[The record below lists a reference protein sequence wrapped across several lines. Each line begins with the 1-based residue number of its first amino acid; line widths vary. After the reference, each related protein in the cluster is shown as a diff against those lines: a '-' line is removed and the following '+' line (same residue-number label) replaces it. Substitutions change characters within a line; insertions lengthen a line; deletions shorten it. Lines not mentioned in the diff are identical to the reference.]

1 MNTTYLL
8 TEIRRNF
15 RAPRF
20 LIFVI
25 AFPVLMFLLQANV
38 FTKASDPNHVQIAA
52 IIMINM
58 MTFGTF
64 AAANTS
70 GARLAL
76 ERALGWQR
84 QLRLTP
90 LTGFGYLGG
99 KAVSGM
105 LVGLPALILV
115 PLLAVTVEGVRLD
128 AAGWAR
134 IFAGVFLGTLPLV
147 LLGLLI
153 GQFGTP
159 DSMQPISM
167 LVTLGMGFLGGLW
180 IPLESM
186 PGWMHDLAQIMPTY
200 WVLQVARPAV
210 TTDMVVS
217 LPNAVGV
224 LAAWTVV
231 LGALVIRRY
240 RKDSARV

>member
-1 MNTTYLL
+1 MTTYLL

-15 RAPRF
+15 RQPRF
-20 LIFVI
+20 LVFVV

-38 FTKASDPNHVQIAA
+38 FIKADAPEHAQFAA
-52 IIMINM
+52 VIMINM

-70 GARLAL
+70 GGRLAL

-90 LTGFGYLGG
+90 LTGTGYLAG
-99 KAVSGM
+99 KGLSGM

-115 PLLAVTVEGVRLD
+115 PLLAVTVEGVHLD
-128 AAGWAR
+128 AAGWIR
-134 IFAGVFLGTLPLV
+134 IFAGVWLGTLPLV

-159 DSMQPISM
+159 ETMQPISM
-167 LVTLGMGFLGGLW
+167 IVTLGMGFLGGLW
-180 IPLESM
+180 IPLEGM
-186 PGWMHDLAQIMPTY
+186 PAWMHDVAQIMPTY

-210 TTDMVVS
+210 TSDMVVS
-217 LPNAVGV
+217 LPTAVGV
-224 LAAWTVV
+224 L
-231 LGALVIRRY
+231 
-240 RKDSARV
+240 

>member
-1 MNTTYLL
+1 MNAGYLL

-20 LIFVI
+20 LIFVV
-25 AFPVLMFLLQANV
+25 AFPVLMFLLQTNV
-38 FTKASDPNHVQIAA
+38 FVKADAADHAQIAA
-52 IIMINM
+52 VIMINM

-90 LTGFGYLGG
+90 LTGAGYLAG
-99 KAVSGM
+99 KGLSGM

-115 PLLAVTVEGVRLD
+115 PLLAVTMEGVHLD
-128 AAGWAR
+128 AAGWVR
-134 IFAGVFLGTLPLV
+134 IFAGIWLGTIPLV

-159 DSMQPISM
+159 ESMQPISM

-180 IPLESM
+180 IPIEGM
-186 PGWMHDLAQIMPTY
+186 PGWLHDVAQIMPTY
-200 WVLQVARPAV
+200 WVLQLARPAV

-217 LPNAVGV
+217 LPQAAGV

>member
-1 MNTTYLL
+1 MNATYLL

-20 LIFVI
+20 LVFVV
-25 AFPVLMFLLQANV
+25 AFPVMMFLLQANV
-38 FTKASDPNHVQIAA
+38 FTKASDPDHVHIAA
-52 IIMINM
+52 VIMINM

-70 GARLAL
+70 GGRLAL

-99 KAVSGM
+99 KALSGM

-115 PLLAVTVEGVRLD
+115 PLLAVTVEGVTLD
-128 AAGWAR
+128 AAGWVR
-134 IFAGVFLGTLPLV
+134 VLAGVWLGTLPLV

-167 LVTLGMGFLGGLW
+167 IVTLGMGFLGGLW
-180 IPLESM
+180 IPLEGM
-186 PGWMHDLAQIMPTY
+186 PAWMHDVAQIMPTY

-210 TTDMVVS
+210 TSEMVVS
-217 LPNAVGV
+217 LPKAVGV
-224 LAAWTVV
+224 LGAWTVV

>member
-1 MNTTYLL
+1 MNATYLV

-20 LIFVI
+20 LIFVV

-38 FTKASDPNHVQIAA
+38 FTKTSDPDHVQIAA
-52 IIMINM
+52 VIMINM
-58 MTFGTF
+58 MTFGAF
-64 AAANTS
+64 AAATNS

-76 ERALGWQR
+76 ERAAGWQR

-90 LTGFGYLGG
+90 LTGTGYLAG
-99 KAVSGM
+99 KGVSGL

-115 PLLAVTVEGVRLD
+115 PVLAVVAEGVHLD
-128 AAGWAR
+128 AAGWVR
-134 IFAGVFLGTLPLV
+134 IFAGVWLGTIPLV
-147 LLGLLI
+147 LLGLLL

-159 DSMQPISM
+159 DSMQPVNMI
-167 LVTLGMGFLGGLW
+167 VTLGMGFLGGLW
-180 IPLESM
+180 IPIESM
-186 PGWMHDLAQIMPTY
+186 PGWMHDVAQIMPTY
-200 WVLQVARPAV
+200 WVLQLARPAV

-217 LPNAVGV
+217 LPQAVGV

-231 LGALVIRRY
+231 LGGLVIRRY

>member
-1 MNTTYLL
+1 MNATYLL

-20 LIFVI
+20 LVFVI
-25 AFPVLMFLLQANV
+25 AFPVLMFLLQASV
-38 FTKASDPNHVQIAA
+38 FVKSSDPQHAQFAA
-52 IIMINM
+52 IVMLNM
-58 MTFGTF
+58 MTFGAF

-70 GARLAL
+70 GGRLAL

-99 KAVSGM
+99 KALSGM
-105 LVGLPALILV
+105 LVGLPALVLV
-115 PLLAVTVEGVRLD
+115 PLLAVTVEGVHLD
-128 AAGWAR
+128 AAGWVR

-167 LVTLGMGFLGGLW
+167 IVTLGMGFLGGLW
-180 IPLESM
+180 IPLETM
-186 PGWMHDLAQIMPTY
+186 PTWMHDIAQIMPTY
-200 WVLQVARPAV
+200 WVLQVVRPAV

-224 LAAWTVV
+224 LGAWTVV

>member
-1 MNTTYLL
+1 MNATYLF

-20 LIFVI
+20 LVFVI
-25 AFPVLMFLLQANV
+25 VFPVLMFLLQANV
-38 FTKASDPNHVQIAA
+38 FTKTSDPDHAKIAA

-70 GARLAL
+70 GGRLAL

-99 KAVSGM
+99 KALSGM
-105 LVGLPALILV
+105 LVGLPALVLV
-115 PLLAVTVEGVRLD
+115 PLLAVTVESVHVD
-128 AAGWAR
+128 AAGWVR
-134 IFAGVFLGTLPLV
+134 IFLGVFLGTLPLV

-167 LVTLGMGFLGGLW
+167 IVTLGMGFLGGLW
-180 IPLESM
+180 IPLETM
-186 PGWMHDLAQIMPTY
+186 PSWMHDVAQIMPTY
-200 WVLQVARPAV
+200 WVLQVVRPAV

-217 LPNAVGV
+217 LPQAAGV

>member
-1 MNTTYLL
+1 MNATYLF

-20 LIFVI
+20 LVFVI
-25 AFPVLMFLLQANV
+25 AFPVLMFLLQASV
-38 FTKASDPNHVQIAA
+38 FVKASDPQHAEFAA
-52 IIMINM
+52 IVMINM
-58 MTFGTF
+58 MTFGAF

-70 GARLAL
+70 GGRLAL

-99 KAVSGM
+99 KALSGM

-115 PLLAVTVEGVRLD
+115 PLLAVTVEGVHLD
-128 AAGWAR
+128 AAGWVR
-134 IFAGVFLGTLPLV
+134 IFLGVFLGTLPLV

-167 LVTLGMGFLGGLW
+167 IVTLGMGFLGGLW
-180 IPLESM
+180 IPIETM
-186 PGWMHDLAQIMPTY
+186 PGWMHDVAQIMPTY

-210 TTDMVVS
+210 TSDMVVS
-217 LPNAVGV
+217 LPTAAGV
-224 LAAWTVV
+224 LGAWTVV

>member
-1 MNTTYLL
+1 MNATYLL

-20 LIFVI
+20 LVFVV

-38 FTKASDPNHVQIAA
+38 FTKTSDPDHVKIAA
-52 IIMINM
+52 IVMINM

-99 KAVSGM
+99 KALSGM

-134 IFAGVFLGTLPLV
+134 IFAGIFLGTLPLV

-159 DSMQPISM
+159 DSMQPITM

-180 IPLESM
+180 IPLETM

-200 WVLQVARPAV
+200 WVLQVVRPAV

-217 LPNAVGV
+217 LPHAVGV

>member
-1 MNTTYLL
+1 MNATYLL

-20 LIFVI
+20 LVFVI

-38 FTKASDPNHVQIAA
+38 FTKASDPNHAQIAA
-52 IIMINM
+52 VIMINM

-70 GARLAL
+70 GGRLAL

-99 KAVSGM
+99 KALSGM

-115 PLLAVTVEGVRLD
+115 PVLAVTVEGVHLD
-128 AAGWAR
+128 AAGWVR
-134 IFAGVFLGTLPLV
+134 VLAGVWLGTLPLV

-180 IPLESM
+180 IPLEGM
-186 PGWMHDLAQIMPTY
+186 PSWMHDLAQIMPTY

-210 TTDMVVS
+210 TSDMVVS
-217 LPNAVGV
+217 LPTGRR
-224 LAAWTVV
+224 
-231 LGALVIRRY
+231 GARGLDRGAGGAG
-240 RKDSARV
+240 DQALP

>member
-1 MNTTYLL
+1 MNAAYLF

-38 FTKASDPNHVQIAA
+38 FVKADAPDHALFTAVV
-52 IIMINM
+52 MINM

-70 GARLAL
+70 GARLAI

-90 LTGFGYLGG
+90 LTGTGYLAG
-99 KAVSGM
+99 KGISGM

-115 PLLAVTVEGVRLD
+115 PLLAVTVEGVHLD
-128 AAGWAR
+128 ASGWIR
-134 IFAGVFLGTLPLV
+134 IFAGIFLGTIPLV

-159 DSMQPISM
+159 ESMQPINM

-180 IPLESM
+180 IPIETM
-186 PGWMHDLAQIMPTY
+186 PSWMHDLAQIMPTY
-200 WVLQVARPAV
+200 WVLQLARPAV

-217 LPNAVGV
+217 LPNAVAV
-224 LAAWTVV
+224 LAGWTVV

>member
-20 LIFVI
+20 LVFVI
-25 AFPVLMFLLQANV
+25 IFPVLMFLLQANV
-38 FTKASDPNHVQIAA
+38 FVKSSDPTHAQFAA
-52 IIMINM
+52 VVMLNM
-58 MTFGTF
+58 MTFGAF

-70 GARLAL
+70 GGRLAL

-115 PLLAVTVEGVRLD
+115 PLLAVTVEGVHLD
-128 AAGWAR
+128 AAGWVR

-167 LVTLGMGFLGGLW
+167 VVTLGMGFLGGMW
-180 IPLESM
+180 IPLETM
-186 PGWMHDLAQIMPTY
+186 PTWMHDVAQILPTY
-200 WVLQVARPAV
+200 WVLQVVRPAV
-210 TTDMVVS
+210 TTDMVVP

>member
-1 MNTTYLL
+1 MNATYLL

-20 LIFVI
+20 LVFVV

-38 FTKASDPNHVQIAA
+38 FTKTSDPDHVKIAA

-99 KAVSGM
+99 KALSGM

-115 PLLAVTVEGVRLD
+115 PLLAVTVEGVHID
-128 AAGWAR
+128 AAGWVR

-167 LVTLGMGFLGGLW
+167 IVTLGMGFLGGLW
-180 IPLESM
+180 IPLETM
-186 PGWMHDLAQIMPTY
+186 PNWMHDVAQIMPTY
-200 WVLQVARPAV
+200 WVLQVVRPAV

-217 LPNAVGV
+217 LPKAVGV

>member
-1 MNTTYLL
+1 MNATYLL

-20 LIFVI
+20 LIFVV
-25 AFPVLMFLLQANV
+25 ALPVLMFLLQANV
-38 FTKASDPNHVQIAA
+38 FTKAGASDHAQVAA
-52 IIMINM
+52 VLMINM

-70 GARLAL
+70 GGRLAL

-99 KAVSGM
+99 KALSGM

-115 PLLAVTVEGVRLD
+115 PVLAVAVEGVHLD
-128 AAGWAR
+128 ATGWVR
-134 IFAGVFLGTLPLV
+134 IFAGVWLGTLPLV

-159 DSMQPISM
+159 DSMQPITM
-167 LVTLGMGFLGGLW
+167 MVTLGMGFLGGLW
-180 IPLESM
+180 IPIESM
-186 PGWMHDLAQIMPTY
+186 PGWMHDLAQLMPTY

-217 LPNAVGV
+217 LPQAAGV
-224 LAAWTVV
+224 LGAWTVV

>member
-1 MNTTYLL
+1 MTTYLL

-25 AFPVLMFLLQANV
+25 AFPVLMYLLQANV
-38 FTKASDPNHVQIAA
+38 FVKPGSPEHAQFAA
-52 IIMINM
+52 VIMINM

-70 GARLAL
+70 GGRLAL

-90 LTGFGYLGG
+90 LTGAGYLGG
-99 KAVSGM
+99 KALSGM

-115 PLLAVTVEGVRLD
+115 PLLAVTVEGVHLD
-128 AAGWAR
+128 PAGWVR
-134 IFAGVFLGTLPLV
+134 ILAGVWLGTIPLV

-180 IPLESM
+180 IPLEGM
-186 PGWMHDLAQIMPTY
+186 PSWMHDLAQIMPTY

-210 TTDMVVS
+210 TGDMVVS
-217 LPNAVGV
+217 LPTAAGV

>member
-1 MNTTYLL
+1 MNATYLL

-20 LIFVI
+20 LVFVI

-38 FTKASDPNHVQIAA
+38 FTKASDPNHTQIAA
-52 IIMINM
+52 VIMINM

-70 GARLAL
+70 GGRLAL

-99 KAVSGM
+99 KALSGM

-115 PLLAVTVEGVRLD
+115 PVLAVTVEGVHLD
-128 AAGWAR
+128 AAGWVR
-134 IFAGVFLGTLPLV
+134 VLAGVWLGTLPLV

-180 IPLESM
+180 IPLEGM
-186 PGWMHDLAQIMPTY
+186 PSWMHDLAQIMPTY

-210 TTDMVVS
+210 TSDMVVS
-217 LPNAVGV
+217 LPQAAGV
-224 LAAWTVV
+224 LAAWTAV

>member
-1 MNTTYLL
+1 MNATYLL

-20 LIFVI
+20 LIFVV

-38 FTKASDPNHVQIAA
+38 FTKASDPDHTQIAA
-52 IIMINM
+52 VIMVNM
-58 MTFGTF
+58 MTFGVF
-64 AAANTS
+64 AAATNS

-76 ERALGWQR
+76 ERAVGWQR

-90 LTGFGYLGG
+90 LTGTGYLAG
-99 KAVSGM
+99 KGISGM

-115 PLLAVTVEGVRLD
+115 PLLGVLAEGVHVD
-128 AAGWAR
+128 ASGWVR
-134 IFAGVFLGTLPLV
+134 IFAGIWLGTIPLV
-147 LLGLLI
+147 LLGLLL

-159 DSMQPISM
+159 DSMQPINM

-180 IPLESM
+180 IPIETM
-186 PGWMHDLAQIMPTY
+186 PGWMHDVAQIMPTY

-210 TTDMVVS
+210 TSDMVVS
-217 LPNAVGV
+217 LPTAAGV
-224 LAAWTVV
+224 LGAWTVV

>member
-1 MNTTYLL
+1 MTTYLL

-20 LIFVI
+20 LILVV

-38 FTKASDPNHVQIAA
+38 FTKADAPDHAQAA
-52 IIMINM
+52 AVIMINM

-70 GARLAL
+70 GGRLAL

-90 LTGFGYLGG
+90 LTGTGYLAG
-99 KAVSGM
+99 KGLSGM
-105 LVGLPALILV
+105 LVGLPALVLV
-115 PLLAVTVEGVRLD
+115 PLLAVTVEGVHLD
-128 AAGWAR
+128 AAGWGR
-134 IFAGVFLGTLPLV
+134 IFAGIWLGTIPLV

-159 DSMQPISM
+159 ETMQPIGM
-167 LVTLGMGFLGGLW
+167 IVTLGMGFLGGLW
-180 IPLESM
+180 IPIESM
-186 PGWMHDLAQIMPTY
+186 PNWMHDVAQLMPTY

-210 TTDMVVS
+210 TTDLVVS

-224 LAAWTVV
+224 LGAWTVV

>member
-1 MNTTYLL
+1 MTTYLL

-15 RAPRF
+15 RQPRF
-20 LIFVI
+20 LIFVV

-38 FTKASDPNHVQIAA
+38 FVKADAPEHAQFAA
-52 IIMINM
+52 VIMINM

-70 GARLAL
+70 GGRLAL

-90 LTGFGYLGG
+90 LTGTGYLAG
-99 KAVSGM
+99 KGLSGM

-115 PLLAVTVEGVRLD
+115 PLLAVTAEGVHLD
-128 AAGWAR
+128 AAGWVR
-134 IFAGVFLGTLPLV
+134 IFAGVWLGTIPLV

-159 DSMQPISM
+159 ETMQPISM
-167 LVTLGMGFLGGLW
+167 IVTLGMGFLGGLW
-180 IPLESM
+180 IPLEGM
-186 PGWMHDLAQIMPTY
+186 PSWMHDVAQIMPTY

-210 TTDMVVS
+210 TSDLVVS
-217 LPNAVGV
+217 LPTAVGV

>member
-1 MNTTYLL
+1 MTTYLL

-15 RAPRF
+15 RQPRF
-20 LIFVI
+20 LIFVV

-38 FTKASDPNHVQIAA
+38 FTKADAPDHAQIAA
-52 IIMINM
+52 VIMINM

-70 GARLAL
+70 GGRLAL

-90 LTGFGYLGG
+90 LTGTGYLAG
-99 KAVSGM
+99 KGLSGM

-115 PLLAVTVEGVRLD
+115 PLLAVTVEGVHLD
-128 AAGWAR
+128 AAGWVR
-134 IFAGVFLGTLPLV
+134 IFAGVWLGTIPLV
-147 LLGLLI
+147 LLGLLL

-159 DSMQPISM
+159 DSMQPVTMI
-167 LVTLGMGFLGGLW
+167 VTLGMGFLGGLW
-180 IPLESM
+180 IPIESM
-186 PGWMHDLAQIMPTY
+186 PGWMHDVAQLMPTY

-210 TTDMVVS
+210 TSDMVVS
-217 LPNAVGV
+217 LPTAAGV
-224 LAAWTVV
+224 LGAWAVV

>member
-1 MNTTYLL
+1 MNATYLF

-20 LIFVI
+20 LVFVV
-25 AFPVLMFLLQANV
+25 AFPVMMFLLQANV
-38 FTKASDPNHVQIAA
+38 FTKASDPDHTKIAA
-52 IIMINM
+52 VIMINM

-70 GARLAL
+70 GGRLAL

-99 KAVSGM
+99 KALSGM
-105 LVGLPALILV
+105 LVGLPALVLV
-115 PLLAVTVEGVRLD
+115 PLLAVTVEGVTLD
-128 AAGWAR
+128 AAGWVR
-134 IFAGVFLGTLPLV
+134 VLAGVWLGTLPLV

-167 LVTLGMGFLGGLW
+167 IVTLGMGFLGGLW
-180 IPLESM
+180 IPLEGM
-186 PGWMHDLAQIMPTY
+186 PAWMHDVAQIMPTY

-210 TTDMVVS
+210 TSDMVVS
-217 LPNAVGV
+217 LPHAVGV
-224 LAAWTVV
+224 LGAWTVV

>member
-1 MNTTYLL
+1 MNATYLV

-38 FTKASDPNHVQIAA
+38 FVKASDPDHAMFAA
-52 IIMINM
+52 VIMINM

-90 LTGFGYLGG
+90 LSGTGYLAG
-99 KAVSGM
+99 KGLSGM

-115 PLLAVTVEGVRLD
+115 PVLAVTVEGVHLD
-128 AAGWAR
+128 ASGWLRVLAG
-134 IFAGVFLGTLPLV
+134 IFLGTIPLV

-159 DSMQPISM
+159 ESMQPISM

-180 IPLESM
+180 IPIETM
-186 PGWMHDLAQIMPTY
+186 PGWMHDVAQVMPTY

-210 TTDMVVS
+210 TSDMVVS
-217 LPNAVGV
+217 LPTAVGV
-224 LAAWTVV
+224 LGAWTVV

>member
-1 MNTTYLL
+1 
-8 TEIRRNF
+8 
-15 RAPRF
+15 
-20 LIFVI
+20 
-25 AFPVLMFLLQANV
+25 
-38 FTKASDPNHVQIAA
+38 
-52 IIMINM
+52 
-58 MTFGTF
+58 
-64 AAANTS
+64 
-70 GARLAL
+70 
-76 ERALGWQR
+76 
-84 QLRLTP
+84 
-90 LTGFGYLGG
+90 
-99 KAVSGM
+99 M

-115 PLLAVTVEGVRLD
+115 PLLAVTVEGVHLG
-128 AAGWAR
+128 AAGWVR

-167 LVTLGMGFLGGLW
+167 IVTLGMGFLGGLW
-180 IPLESM
+180 IPLETM
-186 PGWMHDLAQIMPTY
+186 PAWMHNIAQIMPTY
-200 WVLQVARPAV
+200 WVLQVVRPAV

-224 LAAWTVV
+224 LAGWTVV

>member
-1 MNTTYLL
+1 MTTYLL

-25 AFPVLMFLLQANV
+25 AFPVMMFLLQANV
-38 FTKASDPNHVQIAA
+38 FTKSDAPDHAA
-52 IIMINM
+52 IVAVVMVNM

-64 AAANTS
+64 AAAMTS

-76 ERALGWQR
+76 ERAIGWQR

-90 LTGFGYLGG
+90 LTGAGYLGG
-99 KAVSGM
+99 KGLSGM
-105 LVGLPALILV
+105 LVGLPALLLV
-115 PLLAVTVEGVRLD
+115 PIVGVLVEGVHLD
-128 AAGWAR
+128 AAGWMR
-134 IFAGVFLGTLPLV
+134 IIAGIWLGTIPLV

-159 DSMQPISM
+159 ESMQPINM
-167 LVTLGMGFLGGLW
+167 LVMMGMGFLGGLW
-180 IPLESM
+180 IPIEAM
-186 PGWMHDLAQIMPTY
+186 PGWMHNIAEVMPTY
-200 WVLQVARPAV
+200 WVLQVVRPVIA
-210 TTDMVVS
+210 TDGLVAM
-217 LPNAVGV
+217 PAAIGV
-224 LAAWTVV
+224 LAAWTAV